1 MKTQDQW
8 KKDVE
13 KAVAEKVAVA
23 IKDFEAQRD
32 RGFAELAE
40 LGAQMD
46 ALEAEKRSLHEER
59 GKLNP
64 LKNADMKALG
74 LMDMRV
80 IKIEKQLRSLRKK
93 VDAIVL
99 QLTELPADDSLL
111 WLTSKKG
118 VSHDKL

>member
-64 LKNADMKALG
+64 LKNADLKALG
-74 LMDMRV
+74 LMDMQMT
-80 IKIEKQLRSLRKK
+80 KIEKQKRSLQKRI
-93 VDAIVL
+93 DALVG
-99 QLTELPADDSLL
+99 ELSELAGDASLI
-111 WLTSKKG
+111 WLLKRG
-118 VSHDKL
+118 

>member
-1 MKTQDQW
+1 MNEEGWRKEI
-8 KKDVE
+8 E
-13 KAVAEKVAVA
+13 KLLNNKIASA
-23 IKDFEAQRD
+23 IKEVEAQRD

-46 ALEAEKRSLHEER
+46 AFEAEKRSLHEER

-80 IKIEKQLRSLRKK
+80 SKIEKQLRSLRKK

>member
-1 MKTQDQW
+1 MRTQEEW
-8 KKDVE
+8 KKEIEGLLAGKVSE
-13 KAVAEKVAVA
+13 AVKQ
-23 IKDFEAQRD
+23 FEAHREK
-32 RGFAELAE
+32 GFAELAE

-46 ALEAEKRSLHEER
+46 AFEAEKRSLHEER

-80 IKIEKQLRSLRKK
+80 SKIEKQLRSLRKK

-118 VSHDKL
+118 VSYDNL